1 MSQLLVITFDE
12 RETAG
17 QAAERL
23 KGVQK
28 AHAASIADMAVVEKD
43 EHGKV
48 HVQHGVDTT
57 TAGGAWVGGALGLLL
72 GLVFFPVAGLAL
84 GALAGAAIGRSL
96 HQNVDKKL
104 VEDVTT
110 DLTENTSALFVVGEG
125 QASAVIGAL
134 GPYKGKVYQT
144 TLDADAEAQIQAAL
158 NVARED

>member
-48 HVQHGVDTT
+48 HVQPG
-57 TAGGAWVGGALGLLL
+57 
-72 GLVFFPVAGLAL
+72 
-84 GALAGAAIGRSL
+84 
-96 HQNVDKKL
+96 
-104 VEDVTT
+104 
-110 DLTENTSALFVVGEG
+110 
-125 QASAVIGAL
+125 SAVRSACSL
-134 GPYKGKVYQT
+134 VWSSSRSRAWPSAPSRVLPSAARSTRTWTRSWSKTSPQT
-144 TLDADAEAQIQAAL
+144 
-158 NVARED
+158 